1 MKPIGAT
8 FESRRRRRN
17 TLDALVDEYV
27 RWREECVMVHRAYDL
42 WTIAP
47 RRERRL
53 AHAAYVAALDREGE
67 AAANYERRLQQA
79 VAPL

>member
-1 MKPIGAT
+1 
-8 FESRRRRRN
+8 
-17 TLDALVDEYV
+17 
-27 RWREECVMVHRAYDL
+27 MVHRAYDL